1 MCDRVAE
8 IKLHSPWCV
17 LNALL
22 DCGPNLTFTYLY
34 NRCPPKRLAT
44 FHFAQV
50 KGQAGVGEESVA
62 VRQTLDDITSVVAS
76 EQDITEDEAAD
87 VSSNLVGGI
96 QRELHRLVSMKQ
108 AISDAQKGLALH
120 GRECDKLRKSQDK
133 LQTAENRKDDDHKV
147 QSLA

>member
-1 MCDRVAE
+1 MDLTSRLRICIIDAPRND
-8 IKLHSPWCV
+8 SP
-17 LNALL
+17 
-22 DCGPNLTFTYLY
+22 
-34 NRCPPKRLAT
+34 RL
-44 FHFAQV
+44 HFAQV

-87 VSSNLVGGI
+87 VSSTLVGGI

-147 QSLA
+147 

>member
-1 MCDRVAE
+1 MDLTSRLRICIIDAPRND
-8 IKLHSPWCV
+8 SP
-17 LNALL
+17 
-22 DCGPNLTFTYLY
+22 
-34 NRCPPKRLAT
+34 RL
-44 FHFAQV
+44 HFAQV
-50 KGQAGVGEESVA
+50 KGQAGVGEEYVA

-147 QSLA
+147 LSLA